1 MSDSSSFTGT
11 ITRLLRQL
19 PTKDEQVVQEVFNF
33 YFQDLARRAKKV
45 LSDRGGV
52 IVSDEEDL
60 AMLVIT
66 AFLRDA
72 TEGELGDMRSRHDV
86 WRMLSKRVRQR
97 AINMVRDE
105 RRNKK
110 KEVGE
115 SIFRNADGA
124 WDPVGI
130 DQQIGRNIDDL
141 TLFHHKLIESVTDP
155 TEQQIAT
162 LLLEGK
168 NVNDISQELGKSPA
182 TVYRKLK
189 NIRDTWEGLRREPI
203 AS

>member
-1 MSDSSSFTGT
+1 MSSSFTGT

-19 PTKDEQVVQEVFNF
+19 PSKDEQVVQEVFNF

-52 IVSDEEDL
+52 IASDEEDL
-60 AMLVIT
+60 AMLVMT
-66 AFLRDA
+66 AFLKDA

-105 RRNKK
+105 RRNKG

-124 WDPVGI
+124 WDPTGI
-130 DQQIGRNIDDL
+130 DQQPGRNIDDL
-141 TLFHHKLIESVTDP
+141 TQFHHELIEAVNDP
-155 TEQQIAT
+155 IEQQIAT

-168 NVNDISQELGKSPA
+168 DVSDISHQLGKSPA
-182 TVYRKLK
+182 TIYRKLK
-189 NIRDTWEGLRREPI
+189 NIKEIWDGFCREQTAP
-203 AS
+203 

>member
-19 PTKDEQVVQEVFNF
+19 PTNDEQVVQEVFNF
-33 YFQDLARRAKKV
+33 YFQNLARRAKKV

-52 IVSDEEDL
+52 IASDEEDL
-60 AMLVIT
+60 AMLVMT
-66 AFLRDA
+66 AFLKDA

-86 WRMLSKRVRQR
+86 WRMLSKRVRLR
-97 AINMVRDE
+97 ASNMVRDE
-105 RRNKK
+105 RRNNG

-115 SIFRNADGA
+115 SIFQNADGA
-124 WDPVGI
+124 WDPTGL

-141 TLFHHKLIESVTDP
+141 THFHQDLIEAVTDP

-168 NVNDISQELGKSPA
+168 DVNDISNQLGKSPA

-189 NIRDTWEGLRREPI
+189 IIKDAWEGFCREQI
-203 AS
+203 AP

>member
-1 MSDSSSFTGT
+1 MSDSSSLTGT

-33 YFQDLARRAKKV
+33 YFQKLAHRAKNV

-52 IVSDEEDL
+52 IASDEEDL
-60 AMLVIT
+60 AMLVMT
-66 AFLRDA
+66 SFLKDA
-72 TEGELGDMRSRHDV
+72 TEGELGEIRSRHDV
-86 WRMLSKRVRQR
+86 WRMLSKRVRLR
-97 AINMVRDE
+97 ASNMVRDE
-105 RRNKK
+105 RRSKG

-115 SIFRNADGA
+115 SIFQTADGA
-124 WDPVGI
+124 WDPTGL

-141 TLFHHKLIESVTDP
+141 THFHQDLIEAVTDP

-168 NVNDISQELGKSPA
+168 DVNDIANQLGKSPA

-189 NIRDTWEGLRREPI
+189 SIKDAWEGFCREQI
-203 AS
+203 AP

>member
-19 PTKDEQVVQEVFNF
+19 PTKDEWVVQEVFNF
-33 YFQDLARRAKKV
+33 YFQDLARRARKV

-52 IVSDEEDL
+52 IASDEEDL
-60 AMLVIT
+60 AMLVMT
-66 AFLRDA
+66 AFLKDA

-86 WRMLSKRVRQR
+86 WRMLSKRVNLR

-110 KEVGE
+110 NEVGE
-115 SIFRNADGA
+115 SIFRNANGT
-124 WDPVGI
+124 WNPTGI
-130 DQQIGRNIDDL
+130 DQQIGRNVDDL
-141 TLFHHKLIESVTDP
+141 TQYHRELIGAVTDP

-168 NVNDISQELGKSPA
+168 DVNDISHQLGKSPA
-182 TVYRKLK
+182 TIYRKLK
-189 NIRDTWEGLRREPI
+189 TIKDSWQRYCRAQT